1 VRTLRQTL
9 AEIIVR
15 VHLIPPDLADYHV
28 RRMTPREVKQR
39 FLFYV
44 RAGLSKPGAEL
55 SAASAKSERSTC
67 LPSRFVTP
75 ATTQARS
82 RHSTLVPEAVE
93 G

>member
-1 VRTLRQTL
+1 MRTLRQTL

-55 SAASAKSERSTC
+55 SRMPVERK
-67 LPSRFVTP
+67 RF
-75 ATTQARS
+75 AERA
-82 RHSTLVPEAVE
+82 
-93 G
+93 